1 MQVASLTRNEMVDI
15 IKKDS
20 NESINQDILL
30 LCDILKNNNLSS
42 EEIVDVSMKI
52 SSRNIRKNIIS
63 KIDFNQKHFNGSYIL
78 GEDEI
83 QLLYNERKNYGNWE
97 MKIPLYFEIDCNTIL
112 KNFNILEYMYDL
124 TSENKKI

>member
-30 LCDILKNNNLSS
+30 LCDILKNDNLSS

-52 SSRNIRKNIIS
+52 SSRNIRKIIIS
-63 KIDFNQKHFNGSYIL
+63 KIDFNQFVAKSTVCCGLDSA
-78 GEDEI
+78 
-83 QLLYNERKNYGNWE
+83 
-97 MKIPLYFEIDCNTIL
+97 
-112 KNFNILEYMYDL
+112 MYDL
-124 TSENKKI
+124 KKSYSDQFGFYVWNEDELYTMQQWMRTVEPLGTYYLGGVVDYHF

>member
-1 MQVASLTRNEMVDI
+1 MQNLTRNEMIDI

-20 NESINQDILL
+20 IESINQDILL
-30 LCDILKNNNLSS
+30 LCDILKNDNLSS

-52 SSRNIRKNIIS
+52 SSRNVHKNIIS

-83 QLLYNERKNYGNWE
+83 QLLYNERKNYGNWK
-97 MKIPLYFEIDCNTIL
+97 MKIPLYFEVDCNTIL

>member
-30 LCDILKNNNLSS
+30 LCDILKNDNLSS

>member
-1 MQVASLTRNEMVDI
+1 MQNLTRNEMIDI

-20 NESINQDILL
+20 IESINQDILL
-30 LCDILKNNNLSS
+30 LCDILKNDNLSS

-52 SSRNIRKNIIS
+52 SSRNIHKNIIS
-63 KIDFNQKHFNGSYIL
+63 KIDFNQKHFFNGNYIL

-83 QLLYNERKNYGNWE
+83 QLLYNERKSYGNWE
-97 MKIPLYFEIDCNTIL
+97 MKIPLYFEVDCNTIL

>member
-30 LCDILKNNNLSS
+30 LCDILKNDNLNS

-63 KIDFNQKHFNGSYIL
+63 KIDFNQKHFNGNYVL

-97 MKIPLYFEIDCNTIL
+97 MKIPLYFEVDCNTIL

-124 TSENKKI
+124 TSENK